1 MVGTGDPPDLAV
13 LYFDIPNEGVID
25 AQHGRHPGSVAP
37 GPTWATPGPAGPFGD
52 SIVEESGQA
61 PVCGPHR
68 SRVEIADEQGWP
80 GRLPQLRLQRQHLLA
95 TLAQRRGSVDGV
107 GEMDAPDGDRL
118 LGDQST
124 SVRQR
129 YPPNLQ
135 RETSG
140 YRRAGVVERRRDETV
155 GKTVGD
161 HFGGIRR
168 QFLGRHHVGTH
179 LVEKTGE
186 RGRIGATVVQVGR
199 EDPKHESVMVCE
211 YWDMSFGG
219 RLLVATPLITDPHF
233 FHTVVYLYAHDPD
246 EGAAGVVLNRP
257 TEEPT
262 VEHLPGWRSHLAAP
276 PNIFWGGPVAEA
288 NGLVLLVADGEVRLA
303 DDLDPP
309 MDTVRARLFVG
320 QAGWAPGQL
329 EAEIAEGAW
338 VVTDPLPDD
347 IVSPFPDRLW
357 SRVLRR
363 VGGEAAVWSTHPVD
377 VRMN

>member
-1 MVGTGDPPDLAV
+1 
-13 LYFDIPNEGVID
+13 
-25 AQHGRHPGSVAP
+25 
-37 GPTWATPGPAGPFGD
+37 
-52 SIVEESGQA
+52 
-61 PVCGPHR
+61 
-68 SRVEIADEQGWP
+68 
-80 GRLPQLRLQRQHLLA
+80 
-95 TLAQRRGSVDGV
+95 
-107 GEMDAPDGDRL
+107 
-118 LGDQST
+118 
-124 SVRQR
+124 
-129 YPPNLQ
+129 
-135 RETSG
+135 
-140 YRRAGVVERRRDETV
+140 
-155 GKTVGD
+155 
-161 HFGGIRR
+161 
-168 QFLGRHHVGTH
+168 
-179 LVEKTGE
+179 
-186 RGRIGATVVQVGR
+186 
-199 EDPKHESVMVCE
+199 MVCE

-309 MDTVRARLFVG
+309 MDPVRARLFVG